1 MKIIWIDF
9 AEKLTS
15 CLVLDTM
22 EGGASCRLCLS
33 RRPLLDLS
41 DNETLAALIKNV
53 LCLRFSLSQD
63 TSEPHHVCYTC
74 RDTVEK
80 FVTLRDLAHRNEEQ
94 FLNKSQNMMYSVP
107 DSSNQNKQEAKK
119 SKMIKACGTCEKCKL
134 EDCGICGNCQDMTKF
149 GGSGKLKKKCKLR
162 ACSAQIQ
169 SKNLQKINK
178 VVLSSASLNNNLP
191 AKTSLSTSGIP
202 KSPEAQED
210 VSSSHD
216 VQEDV
221 STSPEVNG
229 DVSTSVK
236 IQGNVSTSPEVLGDV
251 STSSEPSSNRYIF
264 RVLSL
269 YSP

>member
-1 MKIIWIDF
+1 
-9 AEKLTS
+9 
-15 CLVLDTM
+15 
-22 EGGASCRLCLS
+22 
-33 RRPLLDLS
+33 
-41 DNETLAALIKNV
+41 
-53 LCLRFSLSQD
+53 
-63 TSEPHHVCYTC
+63 
-74 RDTVEK
+74 
-80 FVTLRDLAHRNEEQ
+80 
-94 FLNKSQNMMYSVP
+94 
-107 DSSNQNKQEAKK
+107 
-119 SKMIKACGTCEKCKL
+119 
-134 EDCGICGNCQDMTKF
+134 MTKF

-202 KSPEAQED
+202 KSREVQED

-221 STSPEVNG
+221 STSPEVHG
-229 DVSTSVK
+229 DVSTSPK